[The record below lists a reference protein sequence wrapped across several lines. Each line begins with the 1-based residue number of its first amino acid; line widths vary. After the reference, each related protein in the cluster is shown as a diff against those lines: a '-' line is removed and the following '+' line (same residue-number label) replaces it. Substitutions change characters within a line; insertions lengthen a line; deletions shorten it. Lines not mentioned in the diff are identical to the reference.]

1 MVLETKLTFFFSSFF
16 CLNLFFFFFFPIFF
30 VCVSER
36 ILCIPVC
43 RGVSGSRRSAW
54 IIWTISSTVFRFS
67 WKEGQWCLWKGND
80 WLLFVGVLKKTAHEL
95 WTWLKSLINKPWVA
109 GHHSFSIFFIF
120 IFIFSVGGCYLRFC
134 VLFLVNLVQRP
145 MLYYPNKNYI
155 YMYLYVCMY
164 VCIKKSKDIR

>member
-109 GHHSFSIFFIF
+109 GHHSFSIFLLLFSF
-120 IFIFSVGGCYLRFC
+120 FSVGGGVIWDSVFFSWLIWCNALCYAI
-134 VLFLVNLVQRP
+134 P
-145 MLYYPNKNYI
+145 IKIIYI
-155 YMYLYVCMY
+155 YVFICMY
-164 VCIKKSKDIR
+164 V

>member
-67 WKEGQWCLWKGND
+67 WKEGQWYWWKGND

-109 GHHSFSIFFIF
+109 GHHSFSIFLLLFSF
-120 IFIFSVGGCYLRFC
+120 FSVGGCYLRFC

-145 MLYYPNKNYI
+145 MLCYPNKNYI

-164 VCIKKSKDIR
+164 V